1 MLDRGPQFT
10 AEMTKNLNSMLGIET
25 KLLMLFHLQTN
36 RQIEH
41 MNQKLEQYFQF
52 FVNHRQKN
60 WPEWLASAKFVIN
73 NMAYSTTKVSLFMLN
88 YGRDLRIGVDLRRK
102 GKMEKAIDFAERMRR
117 IQKEAEVALKKAQE
131 EVK

>member
-25 KLLMLFHLQTN
+25 KLLMSFHLQTN